1 MLNIV
6 NVFTFQDLQ
15 ARLTEEISRMR
26 SVVMGQGSEGV
37 SHDNQDRP
45 SCELEV
51 GQEEGRRQ
59 VVESTSTITSL
70 STYNNDI
77 GGTCL
82 MFE

>member
-26 SVVMGQGSEGV
+26 SIVTGQGSEGV

-51 GQEEGRRQ
+51 GQEEGRR
-59 VVESTSTITSL
+59 
-70 STYNNDI
+70 
-77 GGTCL
+77 
-82 MFE
+82 